1 MSILL
6 LSLLVRAH
14 CTHIHTHA
22 RMQTSLRTF
31 TIKSTIFLT
40 FFSYITL
47 TFLMRLNRPKVINL
61 SVTPLCHT
69 DILSSV
75 TSSLLPSYL
84 YSFILLFLYSLHPSY
99 TPYTSTHHTYILPD
113 DVDNDDDAALEL
125 EEAAASGV
133 FPKKEKDELSVALA
147 AVPEAPIRFSE
158 VSKGGVNGSTAVTG
172 QISANGLMIINENGE
187 EERRTVTA
195 IFAGAER
202 CRR

>member
-1 MSILL
+1 MLL
-6 LSLLVRAH
+6 
-14 CTHIHTHA
+14 
-22 RMQTSLRTF
+22 
-31 TIKSTIFLT
+31 
-40 FFSYITL
+40 
-47 TFLMRLNRPKVINL
+47 
-61 SVTPLCHT
+61 
-69 DILSSV
+69 
-75 TSSLLPSYL
+75 
-84 YSFILLFLYSLHPSY
+84 
-99 TPYTSTHHTYILPD
+99 D

-158 VSKGGVNGSTAVTG
+158 VSKGGVNGSAAVTG

-202 CRR
+202 CRRWLSDEKCCLVLFCLVLPCIALPCLVSLFLSHTYPFKQCLCNIPPTYLFPLT